1 MVGAAFV
8 VVWVLAASST
18 NVREA
23 ASARVGRKRSFMIG
37 SAAREAARFWQRV
50 AGRVHWISG
59 AAAGSQLRNCGA
71 WMRSGEAEARQAS
84 ERPGTWSRHVP
95 TSGDARAVVANS
107 ESARQL

>member
-1 MVGAAFV
+1 MVGAALS

-59 AAAGSQLRNCGA
+59 AAAGSQLRNCGV
-71 WMRSGEAEARQAS
+71 WMRSGEAEAEAFQNRQ
-84 ERPGTWSRHVP
+84 GTCP